1 MDELD
6 YHKTIEKNKLVINGL
21 RFEKFNSYFLASIF
35 ISSGLF
41 LACYIFI
48 RQIAN
53 NPSLEDYVVAI
64 VFPLIMI
71 ILLFIGCERLINRD
85 KLREFTNYQ
94 NKDRAQE
101 LIIEAANNLKWD
113 IIELNPNFIILKTK
127 YNLINAS
134 QTVSLI
140 FFPENRLLF
149 NSIQWPSDFI
159 RPANFDENYNTLKKE
174 YLKLEKEIKT
184 FD

>member
-1 MDELD
+1 MYGLD
-6 YHKTIEKNKLVINGL
+6 YLKTIEKNKLVINGL
-21 RFEKFNSYFLASIF
+21 RFEKIKSYIF
-35 ISSGLF
+35 ATILIVYGLF
-41 LACYIFI
+41 LACFIFI
-48 RQIAN
+48 RQLAN
-53 NPSLEDYVVAI
+53 NPSLEDYIVAI
-64 VFPLIMI
+64 IFSSIMI
-71 ILLFIGCERLINRD
+71 LIAFVGSKRLINRN
-85 KLREFTNYQ
+85 KLREFVIYQ
-94 NKDRAQE
+94 NKDTTQK

-149 NSIQWPSDFI
+149 NSIHWPNDFI